1 MKFTAKKE
9 VLVKELGKIQGVGER
24 RQTMMILSNAL
35 ISAENG
41 KVSFLT
47 TNMETGIRTSFD
59 ADVIEK
65 GKTTANARNLY
76 EMIKRI
82 NSDIIEFD
90 TDDTN
95 LKITGGKAEAKIPTI
110 PASDFPKINIPESK
124 NAASL
129 ETSKLINM
137 LDRVIFCSS
146 TDETKYN
153 LNSIYLDNGSN
164 KGWLRAVSTDGHR
177 LGISE
182 QPVCT
187 LEDIGL
193 TKGILLPRKGASEL
207 RKIMEL
213 SQSVN
218 IMYDGGY
225 LYMYSND
232 TTVFVKEMELDYPDY
247 TRVIPSKNER
257 TFRVKKDDMLSALDF
272 VSLVSN
278 IKSKT
283 VAVSL
288 SQGSLVL
295 SSRSPESGETV
306 QEIEVDYDK
315 DQIEIRFNSRY
326 LMDILSSSKDE
337 ILVFEVGDPLSP
349 VLIKPDKVEDQ
360 ENLYVVMPMRL

>member
-9 VLVKELGKIQGVGER
+9 TLVRELGKIQGVGER

-35 ISAENG
+35 ITAENG
-41 KVSFLT
+41 RVSLLA
-47 TNMETGIRTSFD
+47 TNMETGIQTTFE

-90 TDDTN
+90 TEDNN
-95 LKITGGKAEAKIPTI
+95 LKITGAKAEAKIPTI
-110 PASDFPKINIPESK
+110 PASDFPKINIPEKK
-124 NAASL
+124 NAISL
-129 ETSKLINM
+129 ETTKLTDM

-153 LNSIYLDNGSN
+153 LNSVYLDNGSN

-177 LGISE
+177 LGVSE
-182 QPVCT
+182 QSVCS
-187 LEDIGL
+187 LEDMGVK
-193 TKGILLPRKGASEL
+193 KGILLPRKGASEL
-207 RKIMEL
+207 RKIMDTTD
-213 SQSVN
+213 N
-218 IMYDGGY
+218 ISLMYDGGY
-225 LYMYSND
+225 VYMYADN
-232 TTVFVKEMELDYPDY
+232 TVVFVKEMELDYPDY
-247 TRVIPSKNER
+247 TRVIPNKNER

-283 VAVSL
+283 VALSL
-288 SQGSLVL
+288 NNGSLVL
-295 SSRSPESGETV
+295 SSRSPENGETV
-306 QEIEVDYDK
+306 QEIEVDYSK

-326 LMDILSSSKDE
+326 LMDILSSSKDD
-337 ILVFEVGDPLSP
+337 ILLFEVGDPLSP
-349 VLIKPDKVEDQ
+349 VLIRPDKKEEQD
-360 ENLYVVMPMRL
+360 NLYVVMPMRL